1 MKDKKEHEEEI
12 IIEPERKED
21 ENGNRFS
28 ETIENLKKNK
38 KVDSVLEYARHNT
51 RDTVAF
57 ALLIIGI
64 LWMLG
69 QPFNGGV
76 LIGLVVGFYFSKEL
90 IGYVRDFNS
99 YLEEQGPA
107 KTVILGGGALALFF
121 LAPGIFIG
129 VAVMAALKYLLKS
142 D

>member
-12 IIEPERKED
+12 IIEPERKEN

-57 ALLIIGI
+57 SLLIIGI

-76 LIGLVVGFYFSKEL
+76 LIGLVVGFYF
-90 IGYVRDFNS
+90 
-99 YLEEQGPA
+99 
-107 KTVILGGGALALFF
+107 
-121 LAPGIFIG
+121 
-129 VAVMAALKYLLKS
+129 
-142 D
+142 

>member
-1 MKDKKEHEEEI
+1 MSEKKENEEEI
-12 IIEPERKED
+12 IVETETKEED
-21 ENGNRFS
+21 SNKFS

-38 KVDSVLEYARHNT
+38 NVDSVLEYARNNT
-51 RDTVAF
+51 RDTIAF
-57 ALLIIGI
+57 ILLIVGI

-76 LIGLVVGFYFSKEL
+76 LIGLVVGFYFSREL
-90 IGYVRDFNS
+90 ISYVRDFNS
-99 YLEEQGPA
+99 YLEEQGLA

-142 D
+142 E

>member
-1 MKDKKEHEEEI
+1 MSDKKEHEEEI
-12 IIEPERKED
+12 IVEKETK
-21 ENGNRFS
+21 EESGKKFS

-38 KVDSVLEYARHNT
+38 NIESILEYARNNT
-51 RDTVAF
+51 KDTVAF
-57 ALLIIGI
+57 VLLIIGI

-69 QPFNGGV
+69 QPFNGGILV
-76 LIGLVVGFYFSKEL
+76 GLVVGFYFSKEF
-90 IGYVRDFNS
+90 ISYVKDFNS
-99 YLEEQGPA
+99 HLEEQGLA

-142 D
+142 E

>member
-1 MKDKKEHEEEI
+1 MPEKKENEEEI
-12 IIEPERKED
+12 IIETETKGED
-21 ENGNRFS
+21 GNKFS

-38 KVDSVLEYARHNT
+38 NVDSVLEYARNNT
-51 RDTVAF
+51 KDTIAF
-57 ALLIIGI
+57 ILLIVGI

-76 LIGLVVGFYFSKEL
+76 LIGLVVGFYFSREL

-99 YLEEQGPA
+99 YLEEQGLA

-142 D
+142 E

>member
-1 MKDKKEHEEEI
+1 MSEKKENEEEI
-12 IIEPERKED
+12 IIETETKEED
-21 ENGNRFS
+21 GNKFS

-38 KVDSVLEYARHNT
+38 NVDSVLEYARNNT
-51 RDTVAF
+51 KDTIAF
-57 ALLIIGI
+57 ILLIVGI

-76 LIGLVVGFYFSKEL
+76 LIGLVVGFYFSREL
-90 IGYVRDFNS
+90 ISYVRDFNS
-99 YLEEQGPA
+99 YLEEQGLA

-142 D
+142 E